1 MSEIKVNS
9 IKGVAASTAA
19 ITVNNTDGTAV
30 ANLTALNSGQF
41 ANRNVIIN
49 GEFQINQRGNKTGVN
64 TSTYTL
70 DRWYFDDSNGG
81 TFSISKS
88 GDRPDGFI
96 NSCKIECTST
106 DSQGSADF
114 VLLQQ
119 KIEGLNVQRFAKGT
133 SSAKEFALSFYVKT
147 NKTGVYTVELY
158 DSPNNRSCSKTITVA
173 NSNWNRYT
181 LVFPADTTGSFN
193 NNNLSNLGVNF
204 WLGAGSN
211 LTSGTLNTA
220 WATATAAN
228 RVSSSNVFMGDSTSN
243 EWYITGVQL
252 EVGSFSTEF
261 EHKSVADDLLSCQ
274 RYYQISV
281 SETYPGVL
289 AGRGTGSSTVHCSLP
304 LACSMRAVPSLSES
318 NFTQVYAYLYDSRP
332 HNGSSGTVTTQ
343 SAQFNPQGA
352 YLTINVG
359 GYGGSISDDRIVN
372 IGGYASN
379 NKLILNSE
387 L

>member
-1 MSEIKVNS
+1 MSKIKVNS
-9 IKGVAASTAA
+9 LEGVGASTPA
-19 ITVNNTDGTAV
+19 ITIDNTSGAAT

-64 TSTYTL
+64 SSTYTL

-96 NSCKIECTST
+96 NSCKIDCTST
-106 DSQGSADF
+106 DSQGSADY

-181 LVFPADTTGSFN
+181 LLFPADTTGSFN

-220 WATATAAN
+220 WATATLAN

-274 RYYQISV
+274 RYYQIGP
-281 SETYPGVL
+281 SESAPGVL
-289 AGRGTGSSTVHCSLP
+289 AGRGAGTSAVFASIP
-304 LACSMRAVPSLSES
+304 LICTMRAVPSLSES
-318 NFTQVYAYLYDSRP
+318 VLSGVYAYTYNSRP
-332 HNGSSGTVTTQ
+332 QASNGTVTTN
-343 SAQFNPQGA
+343 SSNYNAH
-352 YLTINVG
+352 G
-359 GYGGSISDDRIVN
+359 GYLNLLISGFGGNISDDRICN
-372 IGGYASN
+372 IGGFATGD
-379 NKLILNSE
+379 KIILNAE

>member
-1 MSEIKVNS
+1 MSKIKVNS
-9 IKGVAASTAA
+9 LEGVGASTPAINIDNTSGAA
-19 ITVNNTDGTAV
+19 T

-49 GEFQINQRGNKTGVN
+49 GEFQINQRGNKTGV
-64 TSTYTL
+64 TSSTYTL
-70 DRWYFDDSNGG
+70 DRWYFDNSNAG
-81 TFSISKS
+81 TYSISKS
-88 GDRPDGFI
+88 GDRADGFI

-106 DSQGSADF
+106 DSQGSGDF

-133 SSAKEFALSFYVKT
+133 SSAKDFALSFYIKT
-147 NKTGVYTVELY
+147 NKSGVYTVELR
-158 DSPNNRSCSKTITVA
+158 DNNNSRTCSKTFTV
-173 NSNWNRYT
+173 SDGNWNRYI
-181 LVFPADTTGSFN
+181 LLFPADTTGALN
-193 NNNLSNLGVNF
+193 NNNNDSLQLSF
-204 WLGAGSN
+204 WLGAGSDY
-211 LTSGTLNTA
+211 TSGTLQTA
-220 WATATAAN
+220 WGSQTNAN

-281 SETYPGVL
+281 SETHPGVL
-289 AGRGTGSSTVHCSLP
+289 AGRGTGSNTVHCSVP

>member
-1 MSEIKVNS
+1 KVNS
-9 IKGVAASTAA
+9 LEGVGASTPA
-19 ITVNNTDGTAV
+19 ITIDNTSGAAT

-64 TSTYTL
+64 SSTYTL

-96 NSCKIECTST
+96 NSCKIDCTST
-106 DSQGSADF
+106 DSQGSADY

-181 LVFPADTTGSFN
+181 LLFPADTTGSFN

-220 WATATAAN
+220 WATATLAN

-274 RYYQISV
+274 RYYQIGP
-281 SETYPGVL
+281 SESAPGVL
-289 AGRGTGSSTVHCSLP
+289 AGRGAGTSAVFASIP
-304 LACSMRAVPSLSES
+304 LICTMRAVPSLSES
-318 NFTQVYAYLYDSRP
+318 VLSGVYAYTYNSRP
-332 HNGSSGTVTTQ
+332 QASNGTVTT
-343 SAQFNPQGA
+343 
-352 YLTINVG
+352 
-359 GYGGSISDDRIVN
+359 
-372 IGGYASN
+372 
-379 NKLILNSE
+379 
-387 L
+387 

>member
-1 MSEIKVNS
+1 MSKIKVNS
-9 IKGVAASTAA
+9 LEGVGAGTPA
-19 ITVNNTDGTAV
+19 ITIDNTSGAAT

-64 TSTYTL
+64 SSTYTL

-96 NSCKIECTST
+96 NSCKIDCTST
-106 DSQGSADF
+106 DSQGSADY

-181 LVFPADTTGSFN
+181 LLFPADTTGSFN

-220 WATATAAN
+220 WATATLAN

-274 RYYQISV
+274 RYYQIGP
-281 SETYPGVL
+281 SESAPGVL
-289 AGRGTGSSTVHCSLP
+289 AGRGAGTSAVFASIP
-304 LACSMRAVPSLSES
+304 LICTMRAVPSLSES
-318 NFTQVYAYLYDSRP
+318 VLSGVYAYTYNSRP
-332 HNGSSGTVTTQ
+332 QASNGTVTTN
-343 SAQFNPQGA
+343 SSNYNAH
-352 YLTINVG
+352 G
-359 GYGGSISDDRIVN
+359 GYLNLLISGFGGNISDDRICN
-372 IGGYASN
+372 IGGFATGD
-379 NKLILNSE
+379 KIILNAE